1 MPSMHVAIATL
12 NAFYLARLN
21 RWLGLAGWAFAI
33 FILFGSI
40 YTGWHYAA
48 DGYIS
53 MLVVA
58 VIWRRTAGILDG
70 DAEASGSPTGVLHPS
85 PAT

>member
-1 MPSMHVAIATL
+1 MHVAIATL